1 MLKEYIYVEF
11 RLPWTPIRR
20 GRAEWLTVVFGTT
33 PKWALSYI
41 SPFSFW
47 INIGFVGVYQ
57 PLRSWLSLSLLQN
70 LNFWSTKPMIRYL
83 CSHNRGP
90 SQENLAEHPAA
101 LYFYLMPTK
110 CNRHASRNIL
120 VIKRTSS
127 SLVLLFTSY
136 VILGKLLYMSHISQ
150 LMTYYFILEGPWVI
164 NYNSS

>member
-1 MLKEYIYVEF
+1 MCIFNSYWEAWPLNVKGIYLCWISPPMNSYKE
-11 RLPWTPIRR
+11 
-20 GRAEWLTVVFGTT
+20 RASWMADSSIWDTL
-33 PKWALSYI
+33 KWALSYI

-47 INIGFVGVYQ
+47 IYTGFIGVYQ
-57 PLRSWLSLSLLQN
+57 PLRNWLSLSLPQN
-70 LNFWSTKPMIRYL
+70 LNFWSTKLMIRYL

-90 SQENLAEHPAA
+90 SQENLAEQPAA

-127 SLVLLFTSY
+127 SLVLLLTSY

-150 LMTYYFILEGPWVI
+150 LM
-164 NYNSS
+164 S